1 MKHICFLVAEHPFLD
16 ARIFQKE
23 AKSLVRR
30 GYKVT
35 LIVPKKKGRLFDTSG
50 RLLTEQFLE
59 QAFEYEGV
67 HFLAYDPPKQ
77 KRQLARQI
85 ALLKSGKLESMPS
98 PCVDLAVSVEA
109 DLYQAHEFASCYD
122 GVMVKRALKSKGKEV
137 KLVYDSHELVPDP
150 LEPYSQ
156 RVFQQMSTL
165 LKELFLEVDTIFTVS
180 PSIRNYYQ
188 KLGYT
193 KPIDILYNSPFLM
206 PFKQE
211 EKHRSSPLVLGYIG
225 KLTKNKGDADKLI
238 EIVKRANQTIPL
250 QALIIGDR
258 IETESIPATIR
269 KNIRSTGWLPYEQIV
284 MACATID
291 VGWIELNTSNALNRM
306 YSMPN
311 KFFSYLERA
320 IPPIV
325 PSSKDMEDFINTY
338 ECGFIIE
345 KSGSVDAYVEKLID
359 LYQDRSK
366 LLLAGQKGRYVLE
379 KTYSWDQMEYRLYAR
394 YAQLF
399 QV

>member
-1 MKHICFLVAEHPFLD
+1 M
-16 ARIFQKE
+16 
-23 AKSLVRR
+23 
-30 GYKVT
+30 
-35 LIVPKKKGRLFDTSG
+35 FDTSG

>member
-109 DLYQAHEFASCYD
+109 DLYHAHEFASCYD

>member
-122 GVMVKRALKSKGKEV
+122 DVMVKRALKSKGKEV

-325 PSSKDMEDFINTY
+325 PSSKDMEDFINTN